1 MKNVNIHFSRN
12 LCNKMDGKRSRLI
25 PKLRGHWKMS
35 KFNRKIV
42 CAVTQWLHIK
52 LSIISKEA
60 ILGGEMQELQC
71 DSLWP
76 FLGVERRNWQE
87 VTSKRNEYCCNP
99 NVHWMP
105 HKEHP
110 SLHSWQRATR
120 ETPKSTMFSPPKN
133 RSCVLLFWPCPQRR
147 WGGLVKKTSKGPPFP
162 QFVFLWTEITSSSL
176 EKSPHPPTHTV

>member
-1 MKNVNIHFSRN
+1 MVREHSCFLNWEVTEKWHSSIV
-12 LCNKMDGKRSRLI
+12 
-25 PKLRGHWKMS
+25 KLSVHS
-35 KFNRKIV
+35 
-42 CAVTQWLHIK
+42 VTQWLYIK

-60 ILGGEMQELQC
+60 ILGGEIQELQC

-110 SLHSWQRATR
+110 SLHSWQRTTR
-120 ETPKSTMFSPPKN
+120 EIPKSTMFSPPKN

-176 EKSPHPPTHTV
+176 EKSPHPPTQLSDD